1 MDIILADVQRLDR
14 LITDISQ
21 ASRVDAE
28 LSVLPDEVE
37 DFAALLGNW
46 VQLSRDR
53 YPQIDIKFSKTDN
66 AIWVRLH
73 AGRVIQI
80 LDNLLANAVTFN
92 ATGAPIEISLTQHRN
107 MAVVTIRDYGPGIP
121 AGKRDKIFER
131 FYTERPASEGF
142 GTHSGLGLSISRQ
155 IATAHGGALVAESH
169 QEAGAVFTLTLP
181 VAL

>member
-1 MDIILADVQRLDR
+1 
-14 LITDISQ
+14 
-21 ASRVDAE
+21 
-28 LSVLPDEVE
+28 
-37 DFAALLGNW
+37 
-46 VQLSRDR
+46 
-53 YPQIDIKFSKTDN
+53 
-66 AIWVRLH
+66 
-73 AGRVIQI
+73 
-80 LDNLLANAVTFN
+80 
-92 ATGAPIEISLTQHRN
+92 

-155 IATAHGGALVAESH
+155 IATAHGGALVAKTH